1 MGARAETAALA
12 ARIVDA
18 MSAPFD
24 LDGHQVVIGV
34 SIGVAFAPADGTD
47 AVQLLKA
54 ADLALYRAKADGR
67 STYRFFEPGMD
78 RADAGA
84 HRVGGRSAQSTR
96 QRASSRCTTSRW

>member
-34 SIGVAFAPADGTD
+34 SIGVLSPRPMVRT
-47 AVQLLKA
+47 
-54 ADLALYRAKADGR
+54 
-67 STYRFFEPGMD
+67 PC
-78 RADAGA
+78 
-84 HRVGGRSAQSTR
+84 
-96 QRASSRCTTSRW
+96 SS